1 MSTAR
6 WLRILARSPSP
17 EHTDLLLEGLVA
29 YGASSVEQRV
39 EKTDA
44 GATDVAVV
52 YIPEADD
59 AERVGQDV
67 RRFLAGFVGRPVEVT
82 WDWMAEEDWSKEWRR
97 GLGARRVGER
107 FVVTPTWIEPEAEDR
122 IVITID
128 PQMAFGTGEHATTR
142 GMLRLMERA
151 VRNGDTVL
159 DVGAGSAILAI
170 AAVRLGAVHADAVES
185 DPDAI
190 ENAQE
195 NIDRNGVAQA
205 VELACALVDTT
216 WLAGRNAYY
225 DVIVANVLSGVLRP
239 LLPSFHEALRP
250 GGRLLLSGI
259 LQTEADGM
267 IDAARAAGFALAAED
282 REEEWWSGLLT
293 R

>member
-1 MSTAR
+1 MTTER
-6 WLRILARSPSP
+6 WLRIHARSPSP
-17 EHTDLLLEGLVA
+17 EHTTLLLEGLVA
-29 YGASSVEQRV
+29 YGATSVEQRV
-39 EKTDA
+39 ENTDD
-44 GATDVAVV
+44 GPTDVAVV
-52 YIPEADD
+52 YMPEEGDG
-59 AERVGQDV
+59 ERIGQDV
-67 RRFLAGFVGRPVEVT
+67 RRFLNGFVGRPVDVT

-97 GLGARRVGER
+97 GMNARVVGDR
-107 FVVTPTWIEPEAEDR
+107 FVVTPTWIEPEAADR

-170 AAVRLGAVHADAVES
+170 AAVKLGAAHADAVES

-195 NIDRNGVAQA
+195 NIDRNEAAHA
-205 VELACALVDTT
+205 VELTCALVDTT
-216 WLAGRNAYY
+216 WLAGRHAHY

-239 LLPSFHEALRP
+239 LLPHFMTALRP
-250 GGRLLLSGI
+250 HGRLLLSGI
-259 LQTEADGM
+259 LQTEADAM
-267 IDAARAAGFALAAED
+267 IDAARAAGFELAAED

>member
-1 MSTAR
+1 VSTER
-6 WLRILARSPSP
+6 WLRIHAQSPTP

-29 YGASSVEQRV
+29 YGATAVEQRV
-39 EKTDA
+39 EKSDEGT
-44 GATDVAVV
+44 TDVAIV
-52 YIPEADD
+52 YMRDRGD
-59 AERVGQDV
+59 LERVGEDV
-67 RRFLAGFVGRPVEVT
+67 RRFLAGFVGRPVDVT
-82 WDWMAEEDWSKEWRR
+82 WDWVAEADWSKEWRR
-97 GLGARRVGER
+97 GLGARRVGDR
-107 FVVTPTWIEPEAEDR
+107 FIVTPTWIEPEAEDR

-159 DVGAGSAILAI
+159 DAGAGSAILAI
-170 AAVRLGAVHADAVES
+170 AAVKLGAAHADAVES

-195 NIDRNGVAQA
+195 NIDRNGAAGSIDLVC
-205 VELACALVDTT
+205 ELVDTT
-216 WLAGRNAYY
+216 WLAQRNAHY

-239 LLPSFHEALRP
+239 LLPSFLDALRP
-250 GGRLLLSGI
+250 DGRLLLSGI